1 MTSGTFFG
9 CFASKA
15 NELILAAP
23 NLVFAKKTVSGC
35 RFKIRPMSSTVGSS
49 PSQAQL
55 RFWRQYRICFSFGC
69 AVRSTDKASLFFV
82 FAA

>member
-35 RFKIRPMSSTVGSS
+35 RFKIRPMSSTV
-49 PSQAQL
+49 AL
-55 RFWRQYRICFSFGC
+55 RPLRLCWRQYRICFSFGC